1 MDENISILIY
11 EKEKDLNSI
20 LYQQISDIFNYETYT
35 ANDQENLT
43 ELINKKNIDIFVVNI
58 GDINKS
64 FKTVLDILL
73 NKNQFID
80 IIGYYDDL
88 INDSAINN
96 VNITLLKKPFRFVHL
111 LAKIE
116 EIKLKKNKNIRK
128 ILIKHVQFLP
138 NKKTLFNPKTKT
150 TIHLTE
156 KENYLLNYL
165 YNKRNVELTKNELLA
180 NIWGISVS
188 INTHTLETHVY
199 RLKQKLL
206 KLEPDITFSL
216 INQNGLYSFKYS

>member
-1 MDENISILIY
+1 MD
-11 EKEKDLNSI
+11 
-20 LYQQISDIFNYETYT
+20 
-35 ANDQENLT
+35 
-43 ELINKKNIDIFVVNI
+43 
-58 GDINKS
+58 
-64 FKTVLDILL
+64 VLLD
-73 NKNQFID
+73 KNQFID

-111 LAKIE
+111 LDKIE

-150 TIHLTE
+150 TIHSTE

-165 YNKRNVELTKNELLA
+165 YNKRNVELTKSELLA

-199 RLKQKLL
+199 RLKKKLL
-206 KLEPDITFSL
+206 KLEPDL
-216 INQNGLYSFKYS
+216 IFALTNQNGLYSFKYL

>member
-1 MDENISILIY
+1 MDKNTSILIY

-20 LYQQISDIFNYETYT
+20 LHQQISDRVEYEIYT
-35 ANDQENLT
+35 AIDQKRLI
-43 ELINKKNIDIFVVNI
+43 ELINKKKFDIFILNLVHI
-58 GDINKS
+58 DTSNKT
-64 FKTVLDILL
+64 FLDIIL
-73 NKNQFID
+73 NKNQHID
-80 IIGYYDDL
+80 IIGYYDNL
-88 INDSAINN
+88 SNNHVINN
-96 VNITLLKKPFRFVHL
+96 ENFTLLKKPFRFLDL

-116 EIKLKKNKNIRK
+116 EIKLKKIKNIRK
-128 ILIKHVQFLP
+128 ILIEHIQFLP

-165 YNKRNVELTKNELLA
+165 YNKRNVELTKNDLLA
-180 NIWGISVS
+180 NIWGISDS

-206 KLEPDITFSL
+206 KLEPNLTFSL
-216 INQNGLYSFKYS
+216 INQNGLYSFEYS

>member
-1 MDENISILIY
+1 MDKNVSILIY

-20 LYQQISDIFNYETYT
+20 LYQQISDVFDYEAYT
-35 ANDQENLT
+35 ANDQKHLT
-43 ELINKKNIDIFVVNI
+43 ELINKRKFDIFVVNFE
-58 GDINKS
+58 DIDNS
-64 FKTVLDILL
+64 SKTFLDILL

-80 IIGYYDDL
+80 IIGYYDNL

-96 VNITLLKKPFRFVHL
+96 VNLTLLKKPFRFIDL

-116 EIKLKKNKNIRK
+116 EIKLTKNENIRK
-128 ILIKHVQFLP
+128 ILINHIQFLP

>member
-1 MDENISILIY
+1 MDKNVSILIY

-20 LYQQISDIFNYETYT
+20 LYQQISGIFNCETYT
-35 ANDQENLT
+35 VNDQENLT
-43 ELINKKNIDIFVVNI
+43 ELINKKNIDVFVVNI